1 MPMPYSLLCNWNSM
15 QYPDLKP
22 PSTPMPPS
30 VESEVETKTGST
42 VTEGPAVVNSA
53 PIADA
58 STGSSP
64 ATTRPRPQSP
74 YPNVSVN
81 LKLLSHLRKN
91 TVCIRLYSSFFDL
104 FAVSRFQATIL
115 AFAVST
121 IIWQEY
127 KKPGLDNIKEVELF
141 IWSRHLARG
150 VCCTM
155 IVTVWLSHCVEF
167 SAAVNI

>member
-1 MPMPYSLLCNWNSM
+1 M

-30 VESEVETKTGST
+30 VESEVETKAGST

-64 ATTRPRPQSP
+64 ITTRPRPQSP

-81 LKLLSHLRKN
+81 LKLLSHLHKN
-91 TVCIRLYSSFFDL
+91 TVCIRLCSSFFDL
-104 FAVSRFQATIL
+104 YAVSRFQATIL

-121 IIWQEY
+121 LIWQEY
-127 KKPGLDNIKEVELF
+127 KKPGLEDIKEVELF
-141 IWSRHLARG
+141 IWSWHLTRG
-150 VCCTM
+150 VCCIM
-155 IVTVWLSHCVEF
+155 SVTVWLSHCGKF